1 MQTFGPPNQGPLVP
15 GLVASRIETYGGRRA
30 PQPGAEGSLQPR
42 GDVLQDP
49 GRRRLQDLVLFNKG
63 PGQSRGLSPLRLK
76 EPEHDRKHGHLYGPG
91 PPHSPKIKE
100 VTRVEQ
106 LQARLHTF
114 SMFGIPRLP
123 PEDRRRWEI
132 GEGRDGGLAE
142 SSWKELVAGHETM
155 SRELCH
161 QQEAMWELI
170 STECIYVR
178 KLKVMTD
185 LLAAG
190 LLNLQRVGLLMEVP
204 AETLFGNV
212 PDLIRV
218 HRRFWEEVLGPILE
232 ETRESGQPL
241 DPLSL
246 QDGFLTFGE
255 RFSPYVQYCLHVK
268 RTMEFARHQQEHNYL
283 FQTFVK
289 WCEKHKRSGRQ
300 QLGDL
305 LIKPQQRVTKY
316 PLLLRAVFKRSPD
329 PRQREALG
337 AMISAV
343 ESFLHHINAQVRRG
357 EDQENLAAAAQRIG
371 PYDVLEPS
379 SEEVEKKLRP
389 FSVLDLTT
397 PMPGTT
403 PHCTRQLLMEG
414 AVRMKEGRE
423 GKLDVY
429 LFLFSDALLVTKR
442 QRKAERAKVIR
453 PPLML
458 EKLVCQS
465 LRDPNSF
472 LLIHLSEFQC
482 VSSALIMH
490 CPTSSVS
497 QQWLER
503 IQEAQVTLQK
513 MKAEEYV
520 QQKRELLALYRDT
533 ECPSP
538 SLLTSPD
545 ASQSSIEEPSPEPRT
560 AGSSPTVPLL
570 LVTDLTEEPP
580 TPDDGSDAGYGTLV
594 PRSPRSPPPSLAMSH
609 RRRAALRRD
618 PRLTFSTMDLRD
630 VPRRPRSAR
639 AHDPQ
644 RRSAPDLPDG
654 VLGEGRM
661 AWSDDDDEGEDQEEE
676 EEEEE
681 DEDVV
686 LQTLHR
692 ARLRRQFTGSSVPS
706 PADSASGS
714 PWASEE
720 EKEEQEREE
729 EEEERGGGGRRPGRS
744 PSPRPLRAED
754 MLREI
759 REELAGQRIEGQAEP
774 AKGSPRKLT
783 RAQLQRMRRSQI
795 IQLDNTL
802 TVS

>member
-1 MQTFGPPNQGPLVP
+1 MQAFGSPDQGPLEP
-15 GLVASRIETYGGRRA
+15 GFVASRIEAYGGRRA
-30 PQPGAEGSLQPR
+30 PQPWADGSLQPR
-42 GDVLQDP
+42 GGVPQEP
-49 GRRRLQDLVLFNKG
+49 GRRRLQDLVLFNKS
-63 PGQSRGLSPLRLK
+63 PGQSRGLSPLRLR
-76 EPEHDRKHGHLYGPG
+76 ELEHDRKHGHLYGTG
-91 PPHSPKIKE
+91 PPPSPKSKE
-100 VTRVEQ
+100 VSRVEQ

-142 SSWKELVAGHETM
+142 SSWKELVPGHETM

-161 QQEAMWELI
+161 QQEALWELI
-170 STECIYVR
+170 STEFIYVK

-204 AETLFGNV
+204 AEILFGNV

-218 HRRFWEEVLGPILE
+218 HRSFWEEVLGPVLE
-232 ETRESGQPL
+232 ETRESGQPM

-246 QDGFLTFGE
+246 QDGFLSFGE
-255 RFSPYVQYCLHVK
+255 RFLPYVHYCLQVK

-289 WCEKHKRSGRQ
+289 WCEKHKLSGRQ

-357 EDQENLAAAAQRIG
+357 EEQDNLAAAAQRIG

-397 PMPGTT
+397 PMTGIT

-442 QRKAERAKVIR
+442 QRKTDRAKVIR

-458 EKLVCQS
+458 ERLVCQS
-465 LRDPNSF
+465 LRDP
-472 LLIHLSEFQC
+472 
-482 VSSALIMH
+482 
-490 CPTSSVS
+490 
-497 QQWLER
+497 
-503 IQEAQVTLQK
+503 
-513 MKAEEYV
+513 
-520 QQKRELLALYRDT
+520 
-533 ECPSP
+533 
-538 SLLTSPD
+538 
-545 ASQSSIEEPSPEPRT
+545 
-560 AGSSPTVPLL
+560 
-570 LVTDLTEEPP
+570 
-580 TPDDGSDAGYGTLV
+580 
-594 PRSPRSPPPSLAMSH
+594 
-609 RRRAALRRD
+609 
-618 PRLTFSTMDLRD
+618 ST
-630 VPRRPRSAR
+630 
-639 AHDPQ
+639 
-644 RRSAPDLPDG
+644 G
-654 VLGEGRM
+654 
-661 AWSDDDDEGEDQEEE
+661 
-676 EEEEE
+676 
-681 DEDVV
+681 
-686 LQTLHR
+686 LH
-692 ARLRRQFTGSSVPS
+692 P
-706 PADSASGS
+706 
-714 PWASEE
+714 
-720 EKEEQEREE
+720 
-729 EEEERGGGGRRPGRS
+729 
-744 PSPRPLRAED
+744 
-754 MLREI
+754 
-759 REELAGQRIEGQAEP
+759 
-774 AKGSPRKLT
+774 
-783 RAQLQRMRRSQI
+783 
-795 IQLDNTL
+795 
-802 TVS
+802 